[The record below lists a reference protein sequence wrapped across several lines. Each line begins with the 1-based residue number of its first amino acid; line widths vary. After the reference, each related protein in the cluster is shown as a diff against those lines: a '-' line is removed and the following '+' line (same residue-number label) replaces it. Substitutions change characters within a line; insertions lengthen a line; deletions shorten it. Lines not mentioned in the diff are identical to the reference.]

1 MALRDMV
8 LTSRRLGIAVAILF
22 ALFVLFDIA
31 LFGWLILNTLSQR
44 EIEKVLFDTREE
56 AAPLARQL
64 VEQAEELGQDDLFV
78 VISVA
83 EETRRYLGDMLLNR
97 ELVRSVRVRDRDGT
111 VVYERKRHEELP
123 VDGGVP
129 RVEGVSR
136 VEMDGLGEP
145 PAVELNTGLEAEVPI
160 GDLGS
165 LVIGLSQEELQ
176 RRVGVLRRD
185 LVRQA
190 SLIGAITVTLLGA
203 AFTTVLVLFR
213 RADRLERQAAE
224 AERMAMIGAVASG
237 LAHEFRNPLNSLN
250 LNMQMLEEAHGPR
263 GGSER
268 RLLAITRSEISRLEH
283 LVTDFLSYARPRP
296 IEPVNLTAAALF
308 ERVTEV
314 LAGEIRKHRADVRI
328 RDDSA
333 GATVRVD
340 RDQMSQLLLNLV
352 QNSLAAAAEAGRRP
366 HVELR
371 AYPDPGRLVLE
382 VADNGCGIPEKE
394 RPKIFDL
401 FFSTRRGGT
410 GLGLAIV
417 DRIAKAHGAEIEVES
432 TPEEGTRIRVL
443 MPRAAWPDGAR

>member
-1 MALRDMV
+1 MV

-44 EIEKVLFDTREE
+44 EIEKVLFETREE

-64 VEQAEELGQDDLFV
+64 AEQAEALGQDDLFV

-83 EETRRYLGDMLLNR
+83 EETRKYLGNMLLNR
-97 ELVRSVRVRDRDGT
+97 EVVRWVRVRDRDGT
-111 VVYERKRHEELP
+111 VVYERREELP
-123 VDGGVP
+123 TDDGVP
-129 RVEGVSR
+129 RVK
-136 VEMDGLGEP
+136 MDGVGERP
-145 PAVELNTGLEAEVPI
+145 EVDLMPGLETEVPI

-203 AFTTVLVLFR
+203 AFATVLALFR
-213 RADRLERQAAE
+213 RADQLERQAAE

-237 LAHEFRNPLNSLN
+237 LAHEIRNPLNSLN
-250 LNMQMLEEAHGPR
+250 LNMQMLEEEDACGRR
-263 GGSER
+263 GGSAR
-268 RLLAITRSEISRLEH
+268 RLLSITRSEISRLEH
-283 LVTDFLSYARPRP
+283 LVTDFLSYAKPRP
-296 IEPVNLTAAALF
+296 IEPENVTAAALF

-314 LAGEIRKHRADVRI
+314 LAGEIRNHRAEVRI

-333 GATVRVD
+333 GVSVRVD
-340 RDQMSQLLLNLV
+340 RDQMSQVLLNLV
-352 QNSLAAAAEAGRRP
+352 QNSLAATAEAGRRP
-366 HVELR
+366 VVELR
-371 AYPDPGRLVLE
+371 ASAAPGRLVLE
-382 VADNGCGIPEKE
+382 VGDNGSGISEE
-394 RPKIFDL
+394 EQPKIFDL

-417 DRIAKAHGAEIEVES
+417 DRIVKAHGAQIEVES
-432 TPEEGTRIRVL
+432 TPGEGTTIRVL
-443 MPRAAWPDGAR
+443 LPRAA